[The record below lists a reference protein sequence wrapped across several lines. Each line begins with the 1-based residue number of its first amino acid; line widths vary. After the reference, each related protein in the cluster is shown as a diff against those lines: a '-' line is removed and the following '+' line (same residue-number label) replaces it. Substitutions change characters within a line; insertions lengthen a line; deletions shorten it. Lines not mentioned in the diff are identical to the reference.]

1 MNTVFGKRYYFHKT
15 VLLLLGLFSITAV
28 HTSGQTYTGQVS
40 VDALYQNYQKG
51 NLFSAE
57 ASSFYD
63 GQTGKIVT
71 HYLSPTEFYKTIN
84 AKGETT
90 IYLPDENTVS
100 FMQNSHY
107 SSKTELLYFFVNNL
121 TQDMGLKHEGF
132 TQIDTRREDNYII
145 TTWQAPPGMQAVSS
159 VELVSE
165 NFTPIYAQYFDN
177 KGAVKRKI
185 YYYDYYIGPQFV
197 LPKKITEI
205 SYTTDNDSTI
215 RRTTFSNIK
224 TGFEADD
231 KLFDFKIPEDAQK
244 VDF

>member
-1 MNTVFGKRYYFHKT
+1 MNSVFGKRNYFKKAGF
-15 VLLLLGLFSITAV
+15 LLLVVLSMPAINVFA
-28 HTSGQTYTGQVS
+28 QTYTGQVS

-51 NLFSAE
+51 SLFTAE

-63 GQTGKIVT
+63 GQTGKIIT

-90 IYLPDENTVS
+90 IYLPDKNTVS

-121 TQDMGLKHEGF
+121 TQDMGLRHEGF
-132 TQIDTRREDNYII
+132 TQINTRRENNYII
-145 TTWQAPPGMQAVSS
+145 TTWQAPPGMQAIST
-159 VELVSE
+159 VELVAE

-185 YYYDYYIGPQFV
+185 YYYDYYIGPQFL

-205 SYTTDNDSTI
+205 SYTAENDSTI

-231 KLFDFKIPEDAQK
+231 KLFDFKIPDDAQK